1 MIASF
6 GDKRTERFF
15 ASGKA
20 LQRSKWKSVASVAL
34 RKLDML
40 DYAETL
46 SDLKSPPGNRLEKLR
61 GELSDYHS
69 IRINEQWRIIL
80 VWKED
85 KAHAVSIVDYHR

>member
-15 ASGKA
+15 ATGTA
-20 LQRSKWKSVASVAL
+20 PQRAKWKAIASVAL

-40 DYAETL
+40 DYAEKL
-46 SDLKSPPGNRLEKLR
+46 SDLKSPPGNRLERLR

-69 IRINEQWRIIL
+69 IRINDQWRIIFL
-80 VWKED
+80 WKED